1 MIGIGIDT
9 GGTYTDAVVY
19 DMEKKEVL
27 CSGKA
32 LTTKSKLEIGIAAAL
47 DTLNQEYVKQA
58 QMLALSTTLATNA
71 CVEDKGG
78 RAKLLMIGTD
88 PQMMEQLT
96 DVYASY
102 GFRDMEQLAVL
113 DAKPEKIFREPKDPD
128 WEELKRR
135 IPEEFAQCK
144 AMGVVQVFPQANGGR
159 FEKEAKQVLE
169 GEMGIPVTT
178 AYDMFDEVDVL
189 KRGAGT
195 LLNARLIPLIAEF
208 LQAVKNVMRDRNL
221 NMPIAIVRSDGS
233 LMSETLAKECPVET
247 LLSGPAAS
255 VVGGSVMAHE
265 DDAVIVDMGG
275 TTTDVAIIRDKRPVT
290 ARQGISIGKW
300 KTMVKGL
307 YVDTFGLGGDSAVRF
322 KNEKLFI
329 DTRRVIPISL
339 LAKEYPQVT
348 GKLER
353 LAAQKRSHTR
363 MLHEFYVLQKE
374 IEDAAGY
381 TPEEQ
386 KLCKMLEDEP
396 LMGEELAA
404 KLDTDIYM
412 LHTER
417 LEEEG
422 IVIKS
427 GLTPTDMMVVKGD
440 FAIYDPEAARH
451 AIACL
456 AQNVVETEE
465 EIPDRVY
472 DLVEKKM
479 YCNIVRILL
488 QQKYPKKEK
497 VTGQESIE
505 KFIEWSYKDAKSK
518 RKDVWMSTAITTK
531 LPIVGV
537 GAPIH
542 VFLPRVAKLLG
553 TRAVIRENAA
563 VANALGAIAS
573 QIVTKVQTRVKAEYK
588 GTQLMGYSVYE
599 DGQLRMF
606 EEYKEAEK
614 FAAKMTKRQVVEK
627 ARRQG
632 ASANPKVRVSVEKI
646 RNDAIGAGIFFESV
660 VEAIATDEF
669 RIGQGSIQ

>member
-1 MIGIGIDT
+1 
-9 GGTYTDAVVY
+9 
-19 DMEKKEVL
+19 
-27 CSGKA
+27 
-32 LTTKSKLEIGIAAAL
+32 
-47 DTLNQEYVKQA
+47 
-58 QMLALSTTLATNA
+58 
-71 CVEDKGG
+71 
-78 RAKLLMIGTD
+78 
-88 PQMMEQLT
+88 
-96 DVYASY
+96 
-102 GFRDMEQLAVL
+102 
-113 DAKPEKIFREPKDPD
+113 
-128 WEELKRR
+128 
-135 IPEEFAQCK
+135 
-144 AMGVVQVFPQANGGR
+144 
-159 FEKEAKQVLE
+159 
-169 GEMGIPVTT
+169 
-178 AYDMFDEVDVL
+178 
-189 KRGAGT
+189 
-195 LLNARLIPLIAEF
+195 
-208 LQAVKNVMRDRNL
+208 MRDRNL

-440 FAIYDPEAARH
+440 FAIYDPEAA
-451 AIACL
+451 
-456 AQNVVETEE
+456 
-465 EIPDRVY
+465 
-472 DLVEKKM
+472 
-479 YCNIVRILL
+479 
-488 QQKYPKKEK
+488 
-497 VTGQESIE
+497 
-505 KFIEWSYKDAKSK
+505 
-518 RKDVWMSTAITTK
+518 
-531 LPIVGV
+531 
-537 GAPIH
+537 
-542 VFLPRVAKLLG
+542 
-553 TRAVIRENAA
+553 
-563 VANALGAIAS
+563 
-573 QIVTKVQTRVKAEYK
+573 
-588 GTQLMGYSVYE
+588 
-599 DGQLRMF
+599 
-606 EEYKEAEK
+606 
-614 FAAKMTKRQVVEK
+614 
-627 ARRQG
+627 
-632 ASANPKVRVSVEKI
+632 
-646 RNDAIGAGIFFESV
+646 
-660 VEAIATDEF
+660 
-669 RIGQGSIQ
+669 

>member
-19 DMEKKEVL
+19 DMDSKKVL

-47 DTLNQEYVKQA
+47 DTLNQEYVKNA
-58 QMLALSTTLATNA
+58 EMLALSTTLATNA
-71 CVEDKGG
+71 CVEDKGS

-88 PQMMEQLT
+88 PEMMEKLG

-113 DAKPEKIFREPKDPD
+113 DGKPEKIFREPKDPD

-135 IPEEFAQCK
+135 IPEEFSQCK
-144 AMGVVQVFPQANGGR
+144 AVGVVQVFPQANGGR
-159 FEKEAKQVLE
+159 FEKEAKKVLE
-169 GEMGIPVTT
+169 QEMNVPVTT
-178 AYDMFDEVDVL
+178 AYDMFNEVDVL

-208 LQAVKNVMRDRNL
+208 LQAVKNVMKDRNL

-233 LMSETLAKECPVET
+233 LMSEVLAKECPVET

-255 VVGGSVMAHE
+255 VVGGSVMACE
-265 DDAVIVDMGG
+265 DDAIIVDMGG
-275 TTTDVAIIRDKRPVT
+275 TTTDVAVIREKRPVT

-348 GKLER
+348 VKLER
-353 LAAQKRSHTR
+353 LAAKQKSHTR
-363 MLHEFYVLQKE
+363 MLHEFYVLQKD
-374 IEDAAGY
+374 ISGAGGY
-381 TPEEQ
+381 TEEEK
-386 KLCKMLEDEP
+386 KLCQALEEEP
-396 LMGEELAA
+396 LMGEELAE
-404 KLDTDIYM
+404 KLGTDIYM

-417 LEEEG
+417 LEAEG
-422 IVIKS
+422 VVMKS

-440 FAIYDPEAARH
+440 FTIYAPEAAKW
-451 AIACL
+451 AITCL

-465 EIPDRVY
+465 EIPDKVY

-479 YCNIVRILL
+479 YSNIVRILL
-488 QQKYPKKEK
+488 QQKYPNKAKI
-497 VTGQESIE
+497 TGQESIE
-505 KFIEWSYKDAKSK
+505 KFIEWSYKDAKSRK
-518 RKDVWMSTAITTK
+518 KDVWMSTAITTK

-606 EEYKEAEK
+606 EGYKEAEK
-614 FAAKMTKRQVVEK
+614 YAVKMTKRQVLEK
-627 ARRQG
+627 AKRQG
-632 ASANPKVRVSVEKI
+632 ASEKPKIKI
-646 RNDAIGAGIFFESV
+646 NIEECRNDAVGSGIFFESI
-660 VEAIATDEF
+660 VEAVATDEF
-669 RIGQGSIQ
+669 RIGAGSGK

>member
-9 GGTYTDAVVY
+9 GGTYTDAVVC
-19 DMEKKEVL
+19 DMDSKKVL

-47 DTLNQEYVKQA
+47 DTLDQKYVKEA

-71 CVEDKGG
+71 CVEDKGS

-88 PQMMEQLT
+88 PEMMERLG

-102 GFRDMEQLAVL
+102 GFGDMDQLAVL
-113 DAKPEKIFREPKDPD
+113 DGKPEKIFREPKDPD
-128 WEELKRR
+128 WEELKAR
-135 IPEEFAQCK
+135 IPEEFSQCK
-144 AMGVVQVFPQANGGR
+144 AVGVVQVFPQANGGR
-159 FEKEAKQVLE
+159 FEKEAKKVLE
-169 GEMGIPVTT
+169 QEMNVPVTT
-178 AYDMFDEVDVL
+178 AYDMFNEVDVL

-208 LQAVKNVMRDRNL
+208 LQAVKNVMKDRNL
-221 NMPIAIVRSDGS
+221 DMPIAIVRSDGS

-255 VVGGSVMAHE
+255 VVGGSVMAQE
-265 DDAVIVDMGG
+265 DDAIIVDMGG
-275 TTTDVAIIRDKRPVT
+275 TTTDVAIIREKRPVT

-339 LAKEYPQVT
+339 LAREYPQVT
-348 GKLER
+348 VKLER
-353 LAAQKRSHTR
+353 LAARKKSHTR
-363 MLHEFYVLQKE
+363 MLHEFYVLQKD
-374 IEDAAGY
+374 ISNTDGY
-381 TPEEQ
+381 TEDEKRLCEALEQ
-386 KLCKMLEDEP
+386 EP
-396 LMGEELAA
+396 LMGEELAQ
-404 KLDTDIYM
+404 KLGTDIYM
-412 LHTER
+412 IHTDR
-417 LEEEG
+417 LEAEG
-422 IVIKS
+422 IVMKS

-440 FAIYDPEAARH
+440 FTIYEPDAARQ
-451 AIACL
+451 AITCL

-465 EIPDRVY
+465 EIPDKVY

-488 QQKYPKKEK
+488 QQKYPNKSKI
-497 VTGQESIE
+497 TGQESIE
-505 KFIEWSYKDAKSK
+505 KFIEWSYKDAKS
-518 RKDVWMSTAITTK
+518 RKKDTWMSAAITTK

-588 GTQLMGYSVYE
+588 GTQLLGYSVYE
-599 DGQLRMF
+599 DGQLHMF
-606 EEYKEAEK
+606 EEYKDAEK
-614 FAAKMTKRQVVEK
+614 FAVKMTKRQALEK
-627 ARRQG
+627 ARLQG
-632 ASANPKVRVSVEKI
+632 SSENPRIKVNIEKF
-646 RNDAIGAGIFFESV
+646 RNDSFGSGIFFESI
-660 VEAIATDEF
+660 VEAVATDEF
-669 RIGQGSIQ
+669 RISRYSGK